1 MNNQFTGSN
10 FEGTPISQ
18 LMNDNGMMGM
28 ASNDFGNFPPVTN
41 PNQNNMNQPAPNMM
55 FQQPSRDI
63 RNMVHN
69 INNRLE
75 NDFNN
80 VRDNVSFDLSNQSMD
95 SSSSKKQFIKY
106 MKNKQEADEKLKKKL
121 KKLKKKK
128 MKELEENKNEDDT
141 DEEEKSDYIA
151 FYNIGKHLNKD
162 TKELLLLVL
171 IYCILSLGFIKK
183 TVGGYIS
190 YINPDETGKYSYVGV
205 IIYGFLLSILFISL
219 RKITVG

>member
-1 MNNQFTGSN
+1 MNNQFSGSN

-18 LMNDNGMMGM
+18 LMNDSGMMGM

-41 PNQNNMNQPAPNMM
+41 TNSNQNQPAPNML

-69 INNRLE
+69 INNRLG
-75 NDFNN
+75 NDLND

-95 SSSSKKQFIKY
+95 SESSKKQFIKY
-106 MKNKQEADEKLKKKL
+106 MKNKKEHEEKLKKKL

-128 MKELEENKNEDDT
+128 MKEQEKDEDT
-141 DEEEKSDYIA
+141 DSDEAEEKSDYIA
-151 FYNIGKHLNKD
+151 FYNVGKHLNKD

-205 IIYGFLLSILFISL
+205 LIYGILLAILFISL
-219 RKITVG
+219 RKIIIG

>member
-28 ASNDFGNFPPVTN
+28 TSNDFGNFPPVTN
-41 PNQNNMNQPAPNMM
+41 HQDMNNQPAPNML

-80 VRDNVSFDLSNQSMD
+80 VRDNVSFDLSSRSMD
-95 SSSSKKQFIKY
+95 SNSSKKQFIKY
-106 MKNKQEADEKLKKKL
+106 MKDKQDDERKKKL

-128 MKELEENKNEDDT
+128 MKELENEDET
-141 DEEEKSDYIA
+141 DEDKNEEEKSDYIA

-171 IYCILSLGFIKK
+171 IYFILSMGFIKK
-183 TVGGYIS
+183 SVGGYIS

-205 IIYGFLLSILFISL
+205 IIYGFLLAILFIAI
-219 RKITVG
+219 RKIIV

>member
-1 MNNQFTGSN
+1 MNNQFSGSN

-28 ASNDFGNFPPVTN
+28 TTSDFGNFPPVTN
-41 PNQNNMNQPAPNMM
+41 PQGPPNQPSPNML

-69 INNRLE
+69 INNRIE
-75 NDFNN
+75 NDVNN
-80 VRDNVSFDLSNQSMD
+80 IRDNVSFDLSNHSMD
-95 SSSSKKQFIKY
+95 SSDSSSKKKFIKY
-106 MKNKQEADEKLKKKL
+106 MKNKHDIDEKKKKL

-128 MKELEENKNEDDT
+128 MKEIESKDNEDE
-141 DEEEKSDYIA
+141 DEDEEKSDYIA
-151 FYNIGKHLNKD
+151 FYNIGKHFNKE

-171 IYCILSLGFIKK
+171 IYCILSMGFIKK
-183 TVGGYIS
+183 SVGGYIS

-205 IIYGFLLSILFISL
+205 IIYGILLAILFISF
-219 RKITVG
+219 RKIII